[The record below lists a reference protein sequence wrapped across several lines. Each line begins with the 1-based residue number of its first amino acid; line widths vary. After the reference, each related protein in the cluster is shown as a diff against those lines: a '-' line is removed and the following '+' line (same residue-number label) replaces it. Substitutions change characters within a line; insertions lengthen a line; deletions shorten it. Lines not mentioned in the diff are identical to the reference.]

1 MRLRFAG
8 LLIPVLL
15 APFLGANEL
24 WAQVNRLPTRVEPR
38 IEAPAEVPFGPG
50 EFLRYDVR
58 LGALGR
64 RGEGHMEVMSLDSIR
79 GHTTYHVAMSIEGGL
94 FFAKVKD
101 YYQSWFDVRNLV
113 TYRFIQDVD
122 EINYERYRHWEL
134 FPEERRWERVDNGNS
149 GDLPTDQPL
158 DDVSF
163 MYFVRTLPLEVGDE
177 YVFDRYFREN
187 GNPVVIRVLRKD
199 TVTVPAGT
207 FETVVVQ
214 PIIQTDG
221 LFSEGGEAEL
231 YFTTDERRLMVY
243 MRSKVHL
250 IGSLSLHL
258 REIQEGSL
266 LRAPGVAEDASSGG
280 SGKPPDVDPWDR
292 PPGSVPPS
300 PSGNASGRH
309 H

>member
-1 MRLRFAG
+1 MRLRLGAP
-8 LLIPVLL
+8 LLPLLL
-15 APFLGANEL
+15 APGLLGSDL
-24 WAQVNRLPTRVEPR
+24 DAQVNPLPTRVQPR
-38 IEAPAEVPFGPG
+38 LAAPAEVPFGPG
-50 EFLRYDVR
+50 EFLQYDVR

-64 RGEGHMEVMSLDSIR
+64 RGEGHMEVLSLDSIR
-79 GHTTYHVAMSIEGGL
+79 GHTMYHVAMSIEGGL
-94 FFAKVKD
+94 LFAKVKD
-101 YYQSWFDVRNLV
+101 HYQSWFDVQNLV

-134 FPEERRWERVDNGNS
+134 FPEERRWERPDNGNS

-163 MYFVRTLPLEVGDE
+163 MYYVRTLPLEVGDE
-177 YVFDRYFREN
+177 YVFNRYFREN

-258 REIQEGSL
+258 TEIQEGSP
-266 LRAPGVAEDASSGG
+266 LRVPGAGKGEDAGG
-280 SGKPPDVDPWDR
+280 LEPSKPAQGHGVRPAAPLPICPRNDPKR
-292 PPGSVPPS
+292 FP
-300 PSGNASGRH
+300 
-309 H
+309 